1 MKISELYNTM
11 PKDSKGLNVAALSE
25 ETIQSLRN
33 LSQGDLFRF
42 SLYIL
47 GIGIKHIKQLTK
59 TSASD
64 FELFNSWL
72 TQSKMIERS
81 SITQRKELAFP
92 LQIKPSE
99 NGLGDLSERTINK
112 IRKANSNQL
121 RKILTTLLRR
131 EVPHINVPE
140 DVYVDYLFEYSS

>member
-1 MKISELYNTM
+1 MKIWTVYTM
-11 PKDSKGLNVAALSE
+11 PKDSKGLHVAELSK

-47 GIGIKHIKQLTK
+47 GFGIKHMKEMTK

-72 TQSKMIERS
+72 TESKKIERS
-81 SITQRKELAFP
+81 SITKRKELAFP
-92 LQIKPSE
+92 LHIKPSE

-121 RKILTTLLRR
+121 RKILTSLLRR
-131 EVPHINVPE
+131 ELPHISVPE
-140 DVYVDYLFEYSS
+140 DVYIDYLFENYS